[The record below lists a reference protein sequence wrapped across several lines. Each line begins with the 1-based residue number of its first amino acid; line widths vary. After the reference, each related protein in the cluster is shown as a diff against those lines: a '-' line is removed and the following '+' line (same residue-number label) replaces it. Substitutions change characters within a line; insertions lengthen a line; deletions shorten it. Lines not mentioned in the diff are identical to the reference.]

1 MWKFV
6 SLCVRPF
13 VCVFVTLY
21 AETTGRIVRL
31 NYVDWLN
38 EFDLW
43 NNTQANYYSN
53 IFTDGRQSQIIVKD
67 DSRYTGP

>member
-1 MWKFV
+1 MNVK
-6 SLCVRPF
+6 
-13 VCVFVTLY
+13 VCESVCLLLFY

-43 NNTQANYYSN
+43 NNTQANNYSN
-53 IFTDGRQSQIIVKD
+53 IFTDGRQSQIIFKD